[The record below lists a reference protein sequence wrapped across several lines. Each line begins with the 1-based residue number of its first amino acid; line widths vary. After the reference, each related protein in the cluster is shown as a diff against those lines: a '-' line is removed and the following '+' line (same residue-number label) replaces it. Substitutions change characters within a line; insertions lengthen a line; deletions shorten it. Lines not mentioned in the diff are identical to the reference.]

1 MSTSADADAGR
12 RNESGGSAQGA
23 DMEHTQIRPIVFA
36 HSANSDATID
46 SICRN
51 CSLVVA
57 RAFKEGDLEHLE
69 LRHVCQP
76 FERRKDLRPV
86 HRIFTYQVNGSLF
99 SNGHP

>member
-1 MSTSADADAGR
+1 MSTSADADAGQC
-12 RNESGGSAQGA
+12 NEYGGSAQGA
-23 DMEHTQIRPIVFA
+23 DMEHTQTRPIVFA

-76 FERRKDLRPV
+76 VERRKSIRTA
-86 HRIFTYQVNGSLF
+86 HRVFPYLD
-99 SNGHP
+99 

>member
-36 HSANSDATID
+36 HSANNDDTID
-46 SICRN
+46 SICRS
-51 CSLVVA
+51 CFLVVG
-57 RAFKEGDLEHLE
+57 RAFKKCDLEYLE

-76 FERRKDLRPV
+76 VERRTAIRTA
-86 HRIFTYQVNGSLF
+86 HRVFPYLD
-99 SNGHP
+99 